1 MPPPLAKT
9 EGNGLAVLFYMP
21 HCSYV
26 AMYGVNA
33 EFNDG
38 CDSFVNDPTPTIPI
52 LEYLKND
59 LDLYVRRSVANHV
72 GDIAK
77 DNLEL
82 ALNLCERWLKNA
94 SPELKWSF
102 DMQSETPL
110 KKGNK
115 SAILLRELAK

>member
-1 MPPPLAKT
+1 LTPPLAKI

-38 CDSFVNDPTPTIPI
+38 CDSFVNYPTPTIPI

-94 SPELKWSF
+94 SPELKWVIRHAVRNPF
-102 DMQSETPL
+102 

-115 SAILLRELAK
+115 SAILLRKLAK